1 MLKIVNFKLNCVRS
15 KVLPLV
21 KDSQFRTFSLFAPRI
36 VSMRFEKKFLS
47 EHSRR
52 RHGNMIDLC
61 PRAYSNYLKYHTR
74 HDYSKKIA
82 KFSIFLMLS
91 FVCFV
96 FSEGMWNG
104 VQVNPPSLLSTTH
117 SCRFENF
124 VKYFFKDRRRD
135 QRTNVTFAVVYAFK
149 NHAMSSDYYY
159 LLGSQYVTHWFYFR
173 VPVYELKAGC
183 AWAIFVC
190 CLAWFK
196 F

>member
-1 MLKIVNFKLNCVRS
+1 MF
-15 KVLPLV
+15 
-21 KDSQFRTFSLFAPRI
+21 
-36 VSMRFEKKFLS
+36 
-47 EHSRR
+47 
-52 RHGNMIDLC
+52 DLC
-61 PRAYSNYLKYHTR
+61 TRAYSNYLKYHTR

-135 QRTNVTFAVVYAFK
+135 QRTNVTFAVVYVFK
-149 NHAMSSDYYY
+149 NHAMSSEGWLCMGNFCLLSCVVQILTNPLLY
-159 LLGSQYVTHWFYFR
+159 LLHRFFEKDIFSL
-173 VPVYELKAGC
+173 LKKAS
-183 AWAIFVC
+183 
-190 CLAWFK
+190 
-196 F
+196 

>member
-36 VSMRFEKKFLS
+36 VSMRFEKKFSS

-61 PRAYSNYLKYHTR
+61 PRAYSNYLKYHIR

-96 FSEGMWNG
+96 FIEGMWNG

-124 VKYFFKDRRRD
+124 VKYLLKDRRRD

-149 NHAMSSDYYY
+149 NHTMSSDYY

>member
-1 MLKIVNFKLNCVRS
+1 MF
-15 KVLPLV
+15 
-21 KDSQFRTFSLFAPRI
+21 
-36 VSMRFEKKFLS
+36 
-47 EHSRR
+47 
-52 RHGNMIDLC
+52 DLC

-124 VKYFFKDRRRD
+124 VKYFLKDRRRD

-149 NHAMSSDYYY
+149 NHAMSSDYYYY

>member
-1 MLKIVNFKLNCVRS
+1 MNFKLNCVRS

-21 KDSQFRTFSLFAPRI
+21 KDSQFRAFSLFAPRT
-36 VSMRFEKKFLS
+36 VSMRFEKKNLS

-52 RHGNMIDLC
+52 RHGNMFDLC
-61 PRAYSNYLKYHTR
+61 PRAYSNYLKYNTR

-82 KFSIFLMLS
+82 KFLLCIQWGN
-91 FVCFV
+91 VEC
-96 FSEGMWNG
+96 

-124 VKYFFKDRRRD
+124 VKYFLKDRRRD

-173 VPVYELKAGC
+173 VPVYELKAGW

-190 CLAWFK
+190 CLACFK
-196 F
+196 FWQTHCCT

>member
-1 MLKIVNFKLNCVRS
+1 
-15 KVLPLV
+15 
-21 KDSQFRTFSLFAPRI
+21 
-36 VSMRFEKKFLS
+36 
-47 EHSRR
+47 
-52 RHGNMIDLC
+52 MIDLC

-149 NHAMSSDYYY
+149 NHAMSSDHY

-173 VPVYELKAGC
+173 VPISCSWRLVVHVQFL
-183 AWAIFVC
+183 FVF
-190 CLAWFK
+190 LRGSNFDKPAVVLIA
-196 F
+196 